1 MAIMVNTTSAFKRS
15 KANNGQVL
23 VELALAI
30 PFLLM
35 VLFCLF
41 YFGRQFYIKQIL
53 LIACQAT
60 AQLASQYPN
69 LNSPGLRN
77 YLRGFTTS
85 GQVVNLNSPNY
96 EAFSAANML
105 SNGNSGN
112 LPPGSQVY
120 IMPYDT
126 TNINGIQ
133 ASPNSVSVVIQYPL
147 NIFVNTQNLNIW
159 MGNGNPLT
167 LSNFTVTEYSSYPM
181 QLNQ

>member
-1 MAIMVNTTSAFKRS
+1 MVIMVNTITAFKRA

-41 YFGRQFYIKQIL
+41 YFGRLFYIKQIM

-69 LNSPGLRN
+69 LNNPSLRN

-85 GQVVNLNSPNY
+85 GQVINLNSPNY

-112 LPPGSQVY
+112 LPPGSQ
-120 IMPYDT
+120 ICLMPYDT

-133 ASPNSVSVVIQYPL
+133 ASPNSVSVVMQYPL
-147 NIFVNTQNLNIW
+147 NIFGNSHNLNIW

-167 LSNFTVTEYSSYPM
+167 LNNFTVTEYANFPL